1 MQVRFKDGLP
11 LMVGGQM
18 IAGSQTCCC
27 ENPPPPA
34 CYCPDFCSYFIEVVS
49 PSSLAVKSP
58 TAVCSSDYF
67 TSDVILF
74 DYEFSD
80 IIFGPGWSYYDGGQI
95 KALSGAGNYLPLG
108 FLQASVYHGV
118 AHNYDDPPTG
128 GCAHSIFI
136 ELRASISVF
145 CGNDSGFIPGE
156 RDPSIVPMLQVQY
169 TASFLRNNR
178 NNFGCVQECWPQLR
192 YDKIIRLPADCFY
205 NSDRACPEILGVLDP
220 RSGLRYIQTP
230 LDITVEYGGV
240 TVGGEFFPN
249 TDTVSDPCGPDPVFG
264 EDFRTFIN
272 STVDRHAATFR
283 ITARPSCRSV
293 PADCDV
299 PLEGNRIIYF
309 GTATDRDFVLGTPK
323 STTTGPISGGVTVN
337 YEHYGT
343 ASGTTA
349 DPWVFNAKIVRD
361 EDNRT
366 IEEHNVELFCGLDE
380 SVSPAVS
387 RWYIREYTYCT
398 PEFGQQTTGQ
408 WISVV
413 ESYTASN
420 DCNGIAVG
428 DPVPIGSP
436 DYEEVDGYPV
446 VDFGDPCVPPAPIG
460 LEITDLCP

>member
-1 MQVRFKDGLP
+1 
-11 LMVGGQM
+11 MVGGGL

-27 ENPPPPA
+27 ENPPPAA
-34 CYCPDFCSYFIEVVS
+34 CWCPDYCQYKIEVVS
-49 PSSLAVKSP
+49 PEEFAVSTSYQCYNSYASRFTGPSIIQSVLDSFSGDNNCPGVNSGIALDCGNSSSARMG
-58 TAVCSSDYF
+58 TAF
-67 TSDVILF
+67 M
-74 DYEFSD
+74 E
-80 IIFGPGWSYYDGGQI
+80 SYG
-95 KALSGAGNYLPLG
+95 LE
-108 FLQASVYHGV
+108 ASVY
-118 AHNYDDPPTG
+118 
-128 GCAHSIFI
+128 SII
-136 ELRASISVF
+136 AKRQSLGTLS
-145 CGNDSGFIPGE
+145 
-156 RDPSIVPMLQVQY
+156 
-169 TASFLRNNR
+169 
-178 NNFGCVQECWPQLR
+178 
-192 YDKIIRLPADCFY
+192 
-205 NSDRACPEILGVLDP
+205 GVLADVSYGVLVYCSLMGGGGNLTP
-220 RSGLRYIQTP
+220 QIFLQLDLRVRLWNTDSTLGDLFLYVRSARKIVRIDNNECEMAGNRKCLYLGDTYRRTANFQTP
-230 LDITVEYGGV
+230 LEFTLSIGTTSFGNYEEDSLSGREFGPYQDVLDSLID
-240 TVGGEFFPN
+240 VGFE
-249 TDTVSDPCGPDPVFG
+249 
-264 EDFRTFIN
+264 
-272 STVDRHAATFR
+272 ATFR
-283 ITARPSCRSV
+283 ITSRPSCRIAPS
-293 PADCDV
+293 DCEV
-299 PLEGNRIIYF
+299 PLQGNRIIYF
-309 GTATDRDFVLGTPK
+309 GTAADRDFVLGTPK

-380 SVSPAVS
+380 SASPAVS